1 MYITVGNV
9 VTSGRIDYNK
19 NENWIEFEEYDSG
32 LRDSSLS
39 LTISAVGEDFND
51 TVGESTYKFP
61 DGWKLITDHNF
72 KGQPIKFYIAY
83 SFSPARDSNNDYNDV
98 LIKMG
103 EDEDGTYYY
112 LENENDTWQLNFA
125 GQAYS

>member
-9 VTSGRIDYNK
+9 VKSGRLDYNK

-61 DGWKLITDHNF
+61 DSWKLITDHNF
-72 KGQPIKFYIAY
+72 KGGPIKFYIVY
-83 SFSPARDSNNDYNDV
+83 NSSPRRDSNNNYNV
-98 LIKMG
+98 LVRMG
-103 EDEDGTYYY
+103 EDEYGSYYY
-112 LENENDTWQLNFA
+112 LGNENDTWQLKFA

>member
-9 VTSGRIDYNK
+9 VKSGRIDYNK
-19 NENWIEFEEYDSG
+19 NENWIEFEEHHSEF
-32 LRDSSLS
+32 RDSSLP
-39 LTISAVGEDFND
+39 LIVSAVGADFND

-83 SFSPARDSNNDYNDV
+83 SFSLARDSHNNYNNV
-98 LIKMG
+98 LLKMG
-103 EDEDGTYYY
+103 EDGYGSYYY
-112 LENENDTWQLNFA
+112 LENENDTWQLKFVP
-125 GQAYS
+125 QAQN